1 MMTDVRLAT
10 RRSPLALAQ
19 ATLVVEALAKV
30 GYSAS
35 IVPIVSAGDRDRTT
49 PVTAL
54 SEVGA
59 FVRAVQAAVLDGRA
73 DVAVHSGKDLPVEG
87 PAELVPFYPAR
98 GLPWDVMC
106 GSVPDALATGAM
118 VGTGSPRRAAQLR
131 LLRPD
136 LAVVGIRGNV
146 GTRLAKVGS
155 GEVAAVIL
163 AEAGLARLGRST
175 DVAYRFTLEEM
186 VPAPAQAALTLEAQ
200 RGGAAASVLA
210 EIDHPETRRSVEA
223 ERQLLEITGAGC
235 RSALGAYAWHGDGG
249 GAITLAA
256 FVDDERGPRRVEVAG
271 DSPLE
276 VAKLAADR
284 LEL

>member
-1 MMTDVRLAT
+1 MSDFRLAT

-19 ATLVVEALAKV
+19 ATLVVKELAAA

-49 PVTAL
+49 PVIAL

-73 DVAVHSGKDLPVEG
+73 DIAVHSGKDLPVEG
-87 PAELVPFYPAR
+87 PDELVPFYPAR
-98 GLPWDVMC
+98 ARPWDVMC
-106 GSVPDALATGAM
+106 GSTPDALSSGEV

-131 LLRPD
+131 LLRSD
-136 LAVVGIRGNV
+136 LEVAGIRGNV
-146 GTRLAKVGS
+146 GTRLARVAS

-163 AEAGLARLGRST
+163 AEAGLARLGRSA
-175 DVAYRFTLEEM
+175 DIHHRFTLEEM

-200 RGGAAASVLA
+200 RDSAAAAALF
-210 EIDHPETRRSVEA
+210 EIDHPETRRSVET

-235 RSALGAYAWHGDGG
+235 RSALGAYAAHEAG

-256 FVDDERGPRRVEVAG
+256 FVADDRGSRRVEVTG
-271 DSPLE
+271 DTPPE